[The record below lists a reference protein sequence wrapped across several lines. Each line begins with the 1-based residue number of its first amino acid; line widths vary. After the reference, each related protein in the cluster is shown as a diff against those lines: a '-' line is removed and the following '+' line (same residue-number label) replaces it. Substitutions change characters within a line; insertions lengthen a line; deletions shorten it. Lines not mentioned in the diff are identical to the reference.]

1 MRMVGHFAAP
11 IFLLSLLGLGCGR
24 GAGSSSGDIKSPDG
38 SPVLAR
44 VGNYLIT
51 AKQVETRIRESVGET
66 SYEESIKN
74 PDIIQVAL
82 TALMDQ
88 VVWGK
93 SGIDAG
99 YDKDVNLRRSVFLY
113 ETELIGQQY
122 LEDTV
127 NRQVEPAEA
136 EIREFY
142 EKYKVNYSTMLRV
155 SVRHIQARDRSK
167 VEAAARR
174 ILSGEDF
181 SKVAREMSE
190 DENSRELGGALGFV
204 SVREGALGLGQDE
217 GFLKAA
223 LALQPGQTSGVIQSG
238 KGFHIILCEAREG
251 GEARPMEEVRDDIV
265 KRVQSSGMLAEVY
278 NSALFAAR
286 KKQKAEFFQEALD
299 AYTGV
304 SDSVERLWEVVEL
317 QPNERGQV
325 EVLRRIANDFPMHE
339 LADDA
344 QLRIAWLYAVKLEEP
359 TKATK
364 ALGAF
369 KARFPKSMLL
379 PAGAWLE
386 AHLHDS
392 DIALLTF
399 DDLKLK
405 KPA

>member
-1 MRMVGHFAAP
+1 
-11 IFLLSLLGLGCGR
+11 
-24 GAGSSSGDIKSPDG
+24 
-38 SPVLAR
+38 
-44 VGNYLIT
+44 
-51 AKQVETRIRESVGET
+51 
-66 SYEESIKN
+66 
-74 PDIIQVAL
+74 
-82 TALMDQ
+82 
-88 VVWGK
+88 
-93 SGIDAG
+93 
-99 YDKDVNLRRSVFLY
+99 
-113 ETELIGQQY
+113 
-122 LEDTV
+122 
-127 NRQVEPAEA
+127 
-136 EIREFY
+136 
-142 EKYKVNYSTMLRV
+142 
-155 SVRHIQARDRSK
+155 
-167 VEAAARR
+167 
-174 ILSGEDF
+174 
-181 SKVAREMSE
+181 
-190 DENSRELGGALGFV
+190 
-204 SVREGALGLGQDE
+204 
-217 GFLKAA
+217 
-223 LALQPGQTSGVIQSG
+223 
-238 KGFHIILCEAREG
+238 
-251 GEARPMEEVRDDIV
+251 MEEVRDDII
-265 KRVQSSGMLAEVY
+265 KRVQSGGMLAEVY
-278 NSALFAAR
+278 NSALHAAR

-369 KARFPKSMLL
+369 KARFPKSKLL